1 MLNKEKNLADINRS
15 LVALLGPETDWLAN
29 LANSSALLFN
39 FMEDLNWAG
48 FYLKKEEQLVLGPF
62 QGQTACVR
70 IDKNKGVCGTAY
82 AQRKIMLVED
92 VNQFPGH
99 IACDPNS
106 RSEIVLPLIVKGQVI
121 GVLDIDSPQPARF
134 DDLDQK
140 YLKEFVEILIEQTD
154 FSALIENF
162 S

>member
-15 LVALLGPETDWLAN
+15 LAALLGPETDWLAN

>member
-15 LVALLGPETDWLAN
+15 LAALLGPETDWLAN

-70 IDKNKGVCGTAY
+70 IDKNKGVCGTSY